1 MGASVNGFRRLGTAS
16 VVRGGKGWS
25 LLGARCSGCEAP
37 IYPVLT
43 VCPHCG
49 GRDFV
54 ALPLPAIGTLYCHSV
69 VHMGPRGV
77 DTPYTVGYVDFSE
90 GLRVFG
96 RIEMEVGAVQTGQ
109 QLELRVKPA
118 NKRASQFIYFFAAP
132 GEASG
137 QVSS

>member
-1 MGASVNGFRRLGTAS
+1 
-16 VVRGGKGWS
+16 
-25 LLGARCSGCEAP
+25 
-37 IYPVLT
+37 
-43 VCPHCG
+43 VCPQCG

-77 DTPYTVGYVDFSE
+77 DTPYTVGYVDFSD

-96 RIEMEVGAVQTGQ
+96 RIELEAGAVQTGQ

-118 NKRASQFIYFFAAP
+118 NKRASQFIYFFAEP
-132 GEASG
+132 GEVSRQAS
-137 QVSS
+137 S